1 MKIKDVA
8 KITGL
13 SSKAIRFYEE
23 KGLITVSWNQS
34 DYREYTKEN
43 IETLLQIKLLRKCG
57 LSIQEIIDI
66 KSKDES
72 LDDMLYDVISKLDKQ
87 SLEISVQKELCLDV
101 IKAKGQYTELYEV
114 VDTLDSDTYQELVDT
129 IIEESQ
135 ISLGMQIM
143 LSLPLLGPIL
153 CMFLFLSEKNY
164 QNLTMAF
171 IFSLIATVILTVS
184 WSHFLKSYKFQKE
197 SFLEGIIHFGKL
209 LLLMIFMLIGLC
221 GFYILFDLIKTSFY
235 MKDSVFVVSTP
246 RIAMMLLLVVGLELC
261 LLVVSFI
268 GKKLDHQIFRQYN
281 AIYPFFKK
289 HIKVFAV
296 INLVILYLSFF
307 NFATVSQ
314 DTIVTYSPLQPW
326 GDSHTFD
333 QIEKVNTGF
342 QGYGIPFV
350 QDKGDFYYTIIFD
363 DQKSISLQDCQ
374 TTDEYEKSTYSELV
388 EVDRLIMQNHP
399 EKISSDDYQEYV
411 QLDKEYVDHF
421 LSIIYNQNK

>member
-1 MKIKDVA
+1 M
-8 KITGL
+8 
-13 SSKAIRFYEE
+13 
-23 KGLITVSWNQS
+23 
-34 DYREYTKEN
+34 
-43 IETLLQIKLLRKCG
+43 
-57 LSIQEIIDI
+57 
-66 KSKDES
+66 
-72 LDDMLYDVISKLDKQ
+72 
-87 SLEISVQKELCLDV
+87 
-101 IKAKGQYTELYEV
+101 
-114 VDTLDSDTYQELVDT
+114 
-129 IIEESQ
+129 
-135 ISLGMQIM
+135 
-143 LSLPLLGPIL
+143 
-153 CMFLFLSEKNY
+153 
-164 QNLTMAF
+164 
-171 IFSLIATVILTVS
+171 
-184 WSHFLKSYKFQKE
+184 KSYKFQKE

-221 GFYILFDLIKTSFY
+221 CFYILFDLIKTSLY

-326 GDSHTFD
+326 GDSYTFD
-333 QIEKVNTGF
+333 QIEKVKTGF

-411 QLDKEYVDHF
+411 QLDKEYVDRF